1 MKAVIE
7 GFTYTCPCLISLM
20 NAHSD
25 LKKNTFIEA
34 DSCQ

>member
-7 GFTYTCPCLISLM
+7 GFTYTCPCFISLM
-20 NAHSD
+20 NTPSD
-25 LKKNTFIEA
+25 LEKNTFIEG